1 MRIAE
6 KTASKAFALLSI
18 VSTILIA
25 SISFAPSAMA
35 ADVTL
40 TYNSNTTQHQTGV
53 ISAGAVPT
61 SSVHAQNSSVTVSAN
76 SGNLSRQGF
85 TFGGW
90 NTLATGLGTNYTAGS
105 GTFTIAANTTLY
117 ANWLIPPSARLIG
130 STGTIS
136 VLKNNTF
143 NRPNYTGICSSGIS
157 GITSDGTFIY
167 FRSSI
172 STSTICKVDLDGTFV
187 SSNTVTS
194 AGGAPLMSS
203 IDVNNRDLTFS
214 SGCIWLRESGDVA
227 NSALYCISV
236 SDWTMRPV
244 AMPTGKGLY
253 AGTYWLYGNLIDF
266 PDGRVGAVSTASSSL
281 GQTGTSFGGANG
293 NTTISCPSNM
303 YCKVLRLYKPSGTGA
318 SVSLAFSE
326 DIVLADS
333 QTGWPN
339 DDHGIATDGTYL
351 YQINYASGYKVWA
364 LARGAP
370 SYLVFNGAGSGSCGA
385 GTAISATGTSNTLCP
400 INTPLAGSSGAMG
413 NSTFFGHNHVTNQY
427 FMGDYQSNQFYVSAG
442 VTPPAGPGS
451 ATGLSNLTISAGTL
465 VPSFNSSVSTYA
477 DTITASTSS
486 ITVTPTALDAGGAT
500 IMVKANSGSYASVIT
515 GTASASLTMNTGMNT
530 VLIQVTG
537 TDGSTAVTTINV
549 FRPENPTITL
559 TPAFTNTTRTY
570 LDTLTVSI
578 GTSVY
583 TPTGTFLFTENGTA
597 ISGCSTVAISTG
609 TARCNWTPTTT
620 GSRTIVATYSGDNN
634 VGLRSDTRT
643 VTVNDLVAIT
653 SSTAAISQKYGS
665 SGTTRTVAVSGGTD
679 TRTVTATSTSLAS
692 GRITFDTATAL
703 FTIDTRTT
711 VGTYT
716 NTITVTDVRG
726 SSASY
731 TQTINITVA
740 DTLTVTSDTSTVTF
754 TGTAANVNP
763 VMTAVSGL
771 VTGDVISGAT
781 FNYSNSGGA
790 AYGPTTTKPT
800 NAATYTITPSALT
813 FSNGATSNYAAIT
826 YRTSTLTINKA
837 PQTTL
842 ITTPLYNVFNGNPTS
857 ATLYTTGGSDTGTV
871 SFAFDAVGSTA
882 SGCALSGSNNS
893 VVTVTSAGTCRIVA
907 TKAGTNNYLIAIS
920 DTATVTF
927 YQYVSYIPLPRAAEF
942 PTEIVLSGSTAWTN
956 NGLAPTITF
965 TGTDI
970 SAQSP
975 GGIFTISGSG
985 FVGTRLVRV
994 SGTNAAFTVLSDT
1007 SLQIT
1012 MPSGL
1017 IGISGPIYVEKAE
1030 GSRVSED
1037 WVTGTVTV
1045 NI

>member
-1 MRIAE
+1 VTLSRKFAVKGFANIATVFTLLI
-6 KTASKAFALLSI
+6 TAVA
-18 VSTILIA
+18 
-25 SISFAPSAMA
+25 FAPSALA
-35 ADVTL
+35 VDVTL

-61 SSVHAQNSSVTVSAN
+61 SSVHSQNSSVTVSAN

-214 SGCIWLRESGDVA
+214 SGCIWLRESGNVA

-244 AMPTGKGLY
+244 ATPTGKGLY

-385 GTAISATGTSNTLCP
+385 GTAVSATGTSNTLCP

-442 VTPPAGPGS
+442 VAPPAGPGS
-451 ATGLSNLTISAGTL
+451 ATGLSSLTISAGTL

-500 IMVKANSGSYASVIT
+500 IMVKANSGSYASVTT
-515 GTASASLTMNTGMNT
+515 GTASASLNMNTGMNT
-530 VLIQVTG
+530 VLVQVTG

-665 SGTTRTVAVSGGTD
+665 SGTTRTVTFSGGTD

-781 FNYSNSGGA
+781 FNYSNLGGA

-826 YRTSTLTINKA
+826 YRTSTLTINKG
-837 PQTTL
+837 PQATL

-882 SGCALSGSNNS
+882 GGCALSGSNNS

-907 TKAGTNNYLIAIS
+907 TKAGTSNYLIAIS

>member
-1 MRIAE
+1 VTLSRKFAVKGFANVATVFTLLI
-6 KTASKAFALLSI
+6 TA
-18 VSTILIA
+18 VT
-25 SISFAPSAMA
+25 FAPSAFA
-35 ADVTL
+35 VNVTL
-40 TYNSNTTQHQTGV
+40 TYDSNVTQHQPGV
-53 ISAGAVPT
+53 ISAGAVP
-61 SSVHAQNSSVTVSAN
+61 SSTVHAQNTTVTVSSN

-85 TFGGW
+85 AFAGW
-90 NTLATGLGTNYTAGS
+90 NTSPDGNGTNHTAGS
-105 GTFTIAANTTLY
+105 GTFTILSNTTLY
-117 ANWLIPPSARLIG
+117 AKWTIPISARLIG
-130 STGTIS
+130 TSGEIYS
-136 VLKNNTF
+136 LKNTN
-143 NRPNYTGICSSGIS
+143 NLSGYTGICNTGIF
-157 GITSDGTFIY
+157 GITSDGTHIY
-167 FRSSI
+167 FR
-172 STSTICKVDLDGTFV
+172 TSADIRYICKIGLDGTFV
-187 SSNTVTS
+187 SSHLVAS
-194 AGGAPLMSS
+194 ISPAPAFNS
-203 IDVNNRDLTFS
+203 IDTSQRDLTFS
-214 SGCIWLRESGDVA
+214 SGCIWLRATGVTADSD
-227 NSALYCISV
+227 LYCISV
-236 SDWTMRPV
+236 SDWTMRKV
-244 AMPTGKGLY
+244 ATPSGKGLL
-253 AGTYWLYGNLIDF
+253 AGTFWLYGNLIDF
-266 PDGRVGAVSTASSSL
+266 PDGRVGAVSGG

-293 NTTISCPSNM
+293 ATSISCPASM
-303 YCKVLRLYKPSGTGA
+303 VCKILRLYKPSGTGA
-318 SVSLAFSE
+318 NVTLAFSE
-326 DIVLADS
+326 DILLADNG
-333 QTGWPN
+333 TDNGANGTVGWPN
-339 DDHGIATDGTYL
+339 DDHGIATDGTYV
-351 YQINYASGYKVWA
+351 YQIKYNSGYKVWA

-370 SYLVFNGAGSGSCGA
+370 SYIVFNGSGSGACQAVA
-385 GTAISATGTSNTLCP
+385 GVSNTLCL
-400 INTPLAGSSGAMG
+400 INNPKVNSSGVLG
-413 NSTFFGHNHVTNQY
+413 NATFFGRNHITNQY
-427 FMGDYQSNQFYVSAG
+427 FMSDIGTSQFYLSGSYA
-442 VTPPAGPGS
+442 PPAGPGS
-451 ATGLSNLTISAGTL
+451 ATGLSSLTISAGTL
-465 VPSFNSSVSTYA
+465 VPAFNSSVSTYA

-500 IMVKANSGSYASVIT
+500 IMVKANSGSYASVTT

-609 TARCNWTPTTT
+609 TARCNWTPATA

-665 SGTTRTVAVSGGTD
+665 SGTTRTVTFSGGTD

-692 GRITFDTATAL
+692 GRITFDTSTAL

-781 FNYSNSGGA
+781 FNYSNLGGA
-790 AYGPTTTKPT
+790 TYGPTTTKPT

-826 YRTSTLTINKA
+826 YRTSTLTINKG
-837 PQTTL
+837 PQAAL

-882 SGCALSGSNNS
+882 GGCALSGLNNS

-907 TKAGTNNYLIAIS
+907 TKAGTSNYLIAIS

-927 YQYVSYIPLPRAAEF
+927 YQYVSFIPAPRPAEY
-942 PTEIVLSGSTAWTN
+942 PAEIVLSGATAMTN
-956 NGLAPTITF
+956 TGLAPTITTTGNDF
-965 TGTDI
+965 T
-970 SAQSP
+970 ASP
-975 GGIFTISGSG
+975 GATFTIAGSG

-994 SGTNAAFTVLSDT
+994 SGTSASFTVLSNT
-1007 SLQIT
+1007 SLQIA
-1012 MPSGL
+1012 MPTGL

-1037 WVTGTVTV
+1037 WVTGTA
-1045 NI
+1045 

>member
-1 MRIAE
+1 VTLSRKFAVKGFANVATIFTLLI
-6 KTASKAFALLSI
+6 TA
-18 VSTILIA
+18 VG
-25 SISFAPSAMA
+25 FAPSALA
-35 ADVTL
+35 VDVTL

-143 NRPNYTGICSSGIS
+143 NRPNYAGICSSGIS

-214 SGCIWLRESGDVA
+214 SGCIWLRESGNVA

-244 AMPTGKGLY
+244 ATPTGKGLY

-442 VTPPAGPGS
+442 VAPPAGPGS
-451 ATGLSNLTISAGTL
+451 ATGLSSLTISAGTL

-477 DTITASTSS
+477 DTITASTSA

-500 IMVKANSGSYASVIT
+500 IMVKANAGSYASVT
-515 GTASASLTMNTGMNT
+515 SGAASASLNMNTGMNT
-530 VLIQVTG
+530 VLVQVTG

-609 TARCNWTPTTT
+609 TALCNWTPTTT

-665 SGTTRTVAVSGGTD
+665 SGTTRTVTFSGGTD

-692 GRITFDTATAL
+692 GRIIFDTSTAL

-740 DTLTVTSDTSTVTF
+740 DTLTVTSDTSTVIF

-781 FNYSNSGGA
+781 FNYSNLGGA
-790 AYGPTTTKPT
+790 TYGPTITKPT

-871 SFAFDAVGSTA
+871 SFAFDAVSSTA
-882 SGCALSGSNNS
+882 GGCALSGSNNS

-907 TKAGTNNYLIAIS
+907 TKAGSSNYLIAIS

-927 YQYVSYIPLPRAAEF
+927 YQYVSFIPAPRPAEY
-942 PTEIVLSGSTAWTN
+942 PAEIVLSGATAMTN
-956 NGLAPTITF
+956 NGLAPTITTTGNDF
-965 TGTDI
+965 T
-970 SAQSP
+970 ASP
-975 GGIFTISGSG
+975 GATFTIAGSG

-994 SGTNAAFTVLSDT
+994 SGTTATFTVLSNT

-1012 MPSGL
+1012 MPTGL
-1017 IGISGPIYVEKAE
+1017 VGISGPIYVEKAE

-1037 WVTGTVTV
+1037 WVTGTA
-1045 NI
+1045 

>member
-117 ANWLIPPSARLIG
+117 ANWLIPPAARLIG

-136 VLKNNTF
+136 VLKNNTY
-143 NRPNYTGICSSGIS
+143 NRPNYSGICSSGIS

-427 FMGDYQSNQFYVSAG
+427 FMGDYQSNQFYISAG

-465 VPSFNSSVSTYA
+465 TPSFNSSIATYA

-486 ITVTPTALDAGGAT
+486 ITVTPTALDAGVAT
-500 IMVKANSGSYASVIT
+500 IMVKANAGTYASVTT
-515 GTASASLTMNTGMNT
+515 GTASSALTMNTGMNT

-537 TDGSTAVTTINV
+537 SDGSAAVTTINV
-549 FRPENPTITL
+549 FRPENPTVTL
-559 TPAFTNTTRTY
+559 TPAFTNTTKTY

-609 TARCNWTPTTT
+609 TARCNWTPSTT

-634 VGLRSDTRT
+634 IGLKSDTQT

-665 SGTTRTVAVSGGTD
+665 SRTTRTVTYSGGSD
-679 TRTVTATSTSLAS
+679 TRTITATSTSLAS

-703 FTIDTRTT
+703 FTIDSRTA
-711 VGTYT
+711 VGTYYD
-716 NTITVTDVRG
+716 TITVTDVRG

-731 TQTINITVA
+731 TQTISITVA
-740 DTLTVTSDTSTVTF
+740 DTLTVTSDTSTVTY
-754 TGTAANVNP
+754 TGIAANVNP
-763 VMTAVSGL
+763 AMSAVSGL
-771 VTGDVISGAT
+771 VTGDIISGAT
-781 FNYSNSGGA
+781 FNFSNFDGA
-790 AYGPTTTKPT
+790 SYGPTSTKPT
-800 NAATYTITPSALT
+800 NAGTYTITPSALT
-813 FSNGATSNYAAIT
+813 FSSGATSNYAAIT
-826 YRTSTLTINKA
+826 YRTSTLTINKS
-837 PQTTL
+837 PQATL
-842 ITTPLYNVFNGNPTS
+842 ITTPLYNVFNGNPTT

-871 SFAFDAVGSTA
+871 TFAYVALGSTA
-882 SGCALSGSNNS
+882 SGCALSGLNNS
-893 VVTVTSAGTCRIVA
+893 VITVTSAGSCRIVA
-907 TKAGTNNYLIAIS
+907 TKAATSNYLAAVS

-927 YQYVSYIPLPRAAEF
+927 YTYASNFPITRAATS
-942 PTEIVLSGSTAWTN
+942 PTEIVISSTTPWTS
-956 NGLAPTITF
+956 NGLAPTITY

-975 GGIFTISGSG
+975 GGTFTISGTG

-994 SGTNAAFTVLSDT
+994 SGTTAAFSVLSDT

-1017 IGISGPIYVEKAE
+1017 VGISGPIYVEKAE
-1030 GSRVSED
+1030 GFRNSED
-1037 WVTGTVTV
+1037 WVTGTA
-1045 NI
+1045 